1 MAFEPTNAIGVTE
14 NAVFIP
20 ELWSDEVIAAYKK
33 NLVMG
38 NLVTVFNH
46 TGKKGDTFHIPKP
59 IRGSASAKSTASA
72 VTLINDTPTQSN
84 VSIDKH
90 FEYSR
95 LLEDIAEIQGLDSY
109 RRFITDDAGYAL
121 ARQVDWSIHML
132 GRADRSGAEPGVGT
146 DISAA
151 DYDNAVA
158 EADGTTVTAAVIG
171 SDGSTA
177 WNPAANTNAGNAAAL
192 AKAGVRTVIQSLDD
206 SDVPMTNRYLVVPP
220 VEKNNLL
227 GVDSDFFVRE
237 DSVGEAGPANSI
249 RTGYVGDVYG
259 VPVYVSTN
267 CPAADDDG
275 GTADQRACLMFHKD
289 SLALVEQL
297 GVRSQAQYK
306 QEFLSTLYTSDTIYG
321 TKVLRGEGLVT
332 IIVPA

>member
-1 MAFEPTNAIGVTE
+1 MAFAPTNAIGITE

-33 NLVMG
+33 NLVMA

-46 TGKKGDTFHIPKP
+46 VGKKGDTFHIPAP
-59 IRGSASAKSTASA
+59 VRGSATAKAHATE
-72 VTLINDTPTQSN
+72 VTLINDVPTEIQVLIN
-84 VSIDKH
+84 KH

-95 LLEDIAEIQGLDSY
+95 LIEDMAEIQGLDSY
-109 RRFITDDAGYAL
+109 RRYITDDAGYAL

-132 GRADRSGAEPGVGT
+132 GRSDQSGTEPTVGS

-151 DYDNAVA
+151 DYDAGSDAAV
-158 EADGTTVTAAVIG
+158 AVIG

-177 WNPAANTNAGNAAAL
+177 WNPAANANAGNATAL
-192 AKAGVRTVIQSLDD
+192 AKAGIRKVIQTLDD
-206 SDVPMTNRYLVVPP
+206 DDVPFVGRALVVPP

-227 GVDSDFFVRE
+227 GVDSDFFVRA
-237 DSVGEAGPANSI
+237 DAAGGGVNGGA
-249 RTGYVGDVYG
+249 RTGLIGDVYG

-267 CPAADDDG
+267 CPAIDDDG

-289 SLALVEQL
+289 ALALVEQL
-297 GVRSQAQYK
+297 NVRSQAQYM
-306 QEFLSTLYTSDTIYG
+306 QEYLATLYTSDTIYG
-321 TKVLRGEGLVT
+321 TKVLRQEGLVK